1 MEGFATLD
9 SAERF
14 TRLLVGCYR
23 GKRFTDSCADDR
35 NGHSPLELAGV
46 DLAGAD
52 WLDLLLDS

>member
-23 GKRFTDSCADDR
+23 AKRFTDSCADGR

-52 WLDLLLDS
+52 WLDFLLDR